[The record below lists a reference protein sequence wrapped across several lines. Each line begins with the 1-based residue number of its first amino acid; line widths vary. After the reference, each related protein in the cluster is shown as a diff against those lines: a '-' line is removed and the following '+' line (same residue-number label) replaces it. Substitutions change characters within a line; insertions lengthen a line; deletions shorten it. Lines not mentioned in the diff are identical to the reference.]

1 MGIAR
6 ILIGLL
12 LVILPAT
19 QSRSNEI
26 SVANSDGLQQSQV
39 AASQVKE
46 NLYHEFALIE
56 TQEKASD
63 VATGDV
69 DSQDFGGW
77 LPPSLTGIISKT
89 FSGSK
94 SFQRTPAT
102 RNPLLHPFPGTFCT
116 TASSFLFNISAFRSP
131 ACLSPACKALNIA
144 A

>member
-26 SVANSDGLQQSQV
+26 SVANSNGLQQSQV

-46 NLYHEFALIE
+46 NLYPEFALIE

-77 LPPSLTGIISKT
+77 LPPFFDRHHFQNLFWLKELSTY
-89 FSGSK
+89 SGY
-94 SFQRTPAT
+94 T
-102 RNPLLHPFPGTFCT
+102 
-116 TASSFLFNISAFRSP
+116 
-131 ACLSPACKALNIA
+131 LSIA
-144 A
+144 ASLPRYILYHSLIIPF